1 MFPVEPLLS
10 KRRAPA
16 PVPQTRLGRFARLSL
31 AAGELAVSG
40 AVEGLRRWGGG
51 EPRGEPLFNAAN
63 AQRLAE
69 RLARLRGAAMKL
81 GQLISM
87 EGGDLLPPEF
97 VRALEILRSDA
108 APMPHAQLAGVL
120 GREWGKGWESRLDHF
135 DWEPVASASIGQV
148 HRARL
153 RGGRE
158 LAIKVQYPGVARS
171 IGADVDN
178 VAVLLRLFNLLPLQI
193 DVAGIAV
200 EAKRQLLQE
209 ADYLAEARLATE
221 YGRRVADEPGLVVP
235 RVHAALTTSRV
246 LAMDWIESAPI
257 DSAIELPQAARD
269 ALGTTLESLLFRE
282 LFEFHLMQ
290 SDPNP
295 ANYRIDVQGRVV
307 LLDFGATVRLEPAFV
322 ERYRRIVRAIA
333 DDDRAGIARE
343 AAAIGYI
350 DADEAAERVTA
361 AVDVIELV
369 CEPLRLRGR
378 YDFGA
383 SDLPQ
388 RAREVGVDLGL
399 RKGLLRSPPPSTI
412 FLHRKLVGMFLLLAR
427 LGARVDARALAL
439 ARLREST
446 EAA

>member
-1 MFPVEPLLS
+1 MS

-16 PVPQTRLGRFARLSL
+16 SVPQTRLGRFARLSL

-51 EPRGEPLFNAAN
+51 EARGEVLFNAAN

-81 GQLISM
+81 GQLVSM

-108 APMPHAQLAGVL
+108 APMPHAQLARAL
-120 GREWGKGWESRLDHF
+120 GREWGKGWETRFEHF
-135 DWEPVASASIGQV
+135 DWEPEASASIGQV

-158 LAIKVQYPGVARS
+158 LAVKVQYPGVARS

-193 DVAGIAV
+193 DVAGIAA

-221 YGRRVADEPGLVVP
+221 YARRVADEPQLVVP
-235 RVHAALTTSRV
+235 RVHAALTTARV

-257 DSAIELPQAARD
+257 EAATELPQAARD
-269 ALGTTLESLLFRE
+269 ALGTTLEQLLFRE
-282 LFEFHLMQ
+282 LFEFGLMQ

-295 ANYRIDVQGRVV
+295 ANYRLDEQGRIV
-307 LLDFGATVRLEPAFV
+307 LLDFGATVRLAPDFV
-322 ERYRRIVRAIA
+322 EHYRRIVRAIVA
-333 DDDRAGIARE
+333 SDAAGIARE

-350 DADEAAERVTA
+350 DADEAPERVAA
-361 AVDVIELV
+361 AVEVIELV
-369 CEPLRLRGR
+369 CEPLRARGR

-388 RAREVGVDLGL
+388 RAREVGLELGL
-399 RKGLLRSPPPSTI
+399 RRGLLRSPPPATI
-412 FLHRKLVGMFLLLAR
+412 FLHRKLVGSFFLLAR
-427 LGARVDARALAL
+427 LGARVDARGLAL
-439 ARLREST
+439 PFLKGKPA
-446 EAA
+446 

>member
-1 MFPVEPLLS
+1 MS

-16 PVPQTRLGRFARLSL
+16 PVPQTRLARFARLGL

-51 EPRGEPLFNAAN
+51 EARGATVFNAAN

-97 VRALEILRSDA
+97 VRALEILRADA
-108 APMPHAQLAGVL
+108 SPMPHAQLAGVL
-120 GREWGKGWESRLDHF
+120 GREWGKGWEARFEHF
-135 DWEPVASASIGQV
+135 DWESVASASIGQV

-171 IGADVDN
+171 ISADVDN
-178 VAVLLRLFNLLPLQI
+178 LAVLLRVSNLLPLQI
-193 DVAGIAV
+193 DVAGIAA

-221 YGRRVADEPGLVVP
+221 YARHVADEPGLVVP
-235 RVHAALTTSRV
+235 RVHAALTTTRV
-246 LAMDWIESAPI
+246 LAMDWIESAPLET
-257 DSAIELPQAARD
+257 ATELPQGRRD
-269 ALGTTLESLLFRE
+269 ALGTTLERLLFRE
-282 LFEFHLMQ
+282 LFEFRLMQ

-295 ANYRIDVQGRVV
+295 ANYRIDAQGRIV
-307 LLDFGATVRLEPAFV
+307 LLDFGATVRLAPDFV
-322 ERYRRIVRAIA
+322 DHYRRIVLAIA
-333 DDDRAGIARE
+333 AGDRTGIARE
-343 AAAIGYI
+343 AAAIGYLA
-350 DADEAAERVTA
+350 ADETPERIKATVN
-361 AVDVIELV
+361 VIELV
-369 CEPLRLRGR
+369 CEPLRQRGR

-388 RAREVGVDLGL
+388 RARELGLDLGL
-399 RKGLLRSPPPSTI
+399 KQGLLRSPPPETI
-412 FLHRKLVGMFLLLAR
+412 FLHRKLAGMFLLLAR
-427 LGARVDARALAL
+427 LGARVDARGLVLAQL
-439 ARLREST
+439 KT
-446 EAA
+446 

>member
-1 MFPVEPLLS
+1 
-10 KRRAPA
+10 
-16 PVPQTRLGRFARLSL
+16 VPQTRLGRFARLSL

-40 AVEGLRRWGGG
+40 AVEGLRRWGSG
-51 EPRGEPLFNAAN
+51 EPRGEALFNAAN

-81 GQLISM
+81 GQLVSM

-120 GREWGKGWESRLDHF
+120 GREWGKGWEARFEHF

-193 DVAGIAV
+193 DVAGIAT

-209 ADYLAEARLATE
+209 SDYLAEARAATE
-221 YGRRVADEPGLVVP
+221 YARRVADEPHLVVP
-235 RVHAALTTSRV
+235 RVHPALTTARV

-257 DSAIELPQAARD
+257 DTAAELPQAQRD
-269 ALGTTLESLLFRE
+269 ALGTTLERLLFRE
-282 LFEFHLMQ
+282 LFEFGLMQ

-295 ANYRIDVQGRVV
+295 ANYRLDAEGRIV
-307 LLDFGATVRLEPAFV
+307 LLDFGATMRLAPDFV
-322 ERYRRIVRAIA
+322 EHYRRIVRALLERDCA
-333 DDDRAGIARE
+333 ELAAG

-350 DADEAAERVTA
+350 DADEPAERLA
-361 AVDVIELV
+361 AAIEVIELV
-369 CEPLRLRGR
+369 CEPLRHRGR

-383 SDLPQ
+383 SDLPA
-388 RAREVGVDLGL
+388 RARDAGLELGL
-399 RKGLLRSPPPSTI
+399 RRGLLRSPPPATI
-412 FLHRKLVGMFLLLAR
+412 FLHRKLAGSFFLLAR
-427 LGARVDARALAL
+427 LGARVDARELANQ
-439 ARLREST
+439 ACNQT
-446 EAA
+446 HFP